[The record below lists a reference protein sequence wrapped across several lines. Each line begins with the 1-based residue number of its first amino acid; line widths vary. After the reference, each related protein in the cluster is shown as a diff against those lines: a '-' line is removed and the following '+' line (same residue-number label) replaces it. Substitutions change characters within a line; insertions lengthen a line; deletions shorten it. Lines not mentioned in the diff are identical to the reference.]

1 MAAGQDF
8 NALGGENLP
17 GQSASNRQAH
27 RVDFRIDD
35 TLGRYEEIIGA
46 IYAPAH
52 SALDEKRSGCPYAA
66 FKNNMFI
73 EDGIDFVFVYD
84 AAVNLGHGLIIK
96 D

>member
-35 TLGRYEEIIGA
+35 SLGRYEEVIDT
-46 IYAPAH
+46 IYTPAH
-52 SALDEKRSGCPYAA
+52 AAFDEKGFGCSYAA
-66 FKNNMFI
+66 FKDNMLV
-73 EDGIDFVFVYD
+73 EDGIDFILVYD
-84 AAVNLGHGLIIK
+84 AAVNLGHELIIK